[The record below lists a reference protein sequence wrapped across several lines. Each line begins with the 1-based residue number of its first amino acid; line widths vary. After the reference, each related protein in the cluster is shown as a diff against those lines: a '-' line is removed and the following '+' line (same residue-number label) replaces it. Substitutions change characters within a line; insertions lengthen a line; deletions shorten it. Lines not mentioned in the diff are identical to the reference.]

1 MAIVDLK
8 IKLDN
13 RQKAL
18 LELEGVKDAILEALG
33 QKAEENAIDEVNKAV
48 YDTPLSKSGYIRT
61 GNLRNGISH
70 TKVDDNR
77 VAVGDRVTYAVY
89 VELGTSKMLPRP
101 FIKPALENH
110 KADYKHIIENSL
122 KGK

>member
-1 MAIVDLK
+1 MEVK
-8 IKLDN
+8 IKIDN

-18 LELEGVKDAILEALG
+18 LELKGVKDAILEALG
-33 QKAEENAIDEVNKAV
+33 QKAEANAIDEVTKAV
-48 YDTPLSKSGYIRT
+48 YDTPISKSGYIRT

-70 TKVDDNR
+70 AKVDENK
-77 VAVGDRVTYAVY
+77 VAVGDNVKYAPY
-89 VELGTSKMLPRP
+89 VELGTSKMKKRP

-110 KADYKHIIENSL
+110 KADYIKIIQNSL